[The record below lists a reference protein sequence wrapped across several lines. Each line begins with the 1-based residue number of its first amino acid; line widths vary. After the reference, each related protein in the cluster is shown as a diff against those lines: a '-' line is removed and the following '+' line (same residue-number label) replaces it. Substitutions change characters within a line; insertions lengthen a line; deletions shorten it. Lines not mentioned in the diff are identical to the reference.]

1 MEKIDKKIKNTFKN
15 LFSNKEF
22 TLTDALQFFNT
33 YMSVDVDEAILNYK
47 KDKVRALIGMKE
59 NGERIFV
66 SFKKDKQY
74 YYSNLNKEENLKN
87 LDAMDKQLMIKTKG
101 LQKTRKLVLKQKQNV
116 IEGQVFIKE
125 FESKENVDL

>member
-15 LFSNKEF
+15 LFSSKEF

-125 FESKENVDL
+125 FEDKQKA

>member
-47 KDKVRALIGMKE
+47 KDILRSLIGMK
-59 NGERIFV
+59 
-66 SFKKDKQY
+66 
-74 YYSNLNKEENLKN
+74 LN
-87 LDAMDKQLMIKTKG
+87 
-101 LQKTRKLVLKQKQNV
+101 
-116 IEGQVFIKE
+116 
-125 FESKENVDL
+125 